1 MAVRRKK
8 SADVEE
14 VSEVSEYAVEETVES
29 VEEESAP
36 RRRGVKPLTLPALAK
51 DYEKKQRA
59 HERAVNS
66 QAPAQAKVDKAR
78 ERLAKAEQELADL
91 DGSAVAQAAAEM
103 NEAKAALDAGVAELT
118 A

>member
-14 VSEVSEYAVEETVES
+14 VTEVSEYAVEETVE
-29 VEEESAP
+29 EESAP
-36 RRRGVKPLTLPALAK
+36 RRRGQKPLTLPALAK
-51 DYEKKQRA
+51 AYEKAQRA
-59 HERAVNS
+59 HGRAVNS
-66 QAPAQAKVDKAR
+66 QAPAQAKVEKAR
-78 ERLAKAEQELADL
+78 ERLAKAEEELSNL
-91 DGSAVAQAAAEM
+91 DGSAVAQAEVEM